1 MKLVSILKYL
11 FSIVGLGLLVST
23 YYIYKNTQDFLK
35 SSQIARGTVVELV
48 SSTSD
53 NGSTL
58 YRPTIEFLTD
68 KGSTI
73 QFTSDVSSNPP
84 SYKKGEVVEVYYQ
97 KDMPQRAKVKG
108 FFSLWGGHLIMGGMG
123 FTLFMVGF
131 SMVVTNARKNKKT
144 QTLKATG
151 KRIKAKIKHIG
162 LNTSHKVNGR
172 SPYQIHAQWLNPAT
186 NKVHIFKSEYLWFD
200 PTDYVNEDEITV
212 LIDRNNP
219 KKYYVDV
226 SFLPQLSE

>member
-1 MKLVSILKYL
+1 MKLASILKYL
-11 FSIVGLGLLVST
+11 FSIVGLGLLVGT
-23 YYIYKNTQDFLK
+23 YYVYKNTGDFLK
-35 SSQIARGTVVELV
+35 SSQVANGTVIELV

-53 NGSTL
+53 NSSTL

-68 KGSTI
+68 EGKSI

-84 SYKKGEVVEVYYQ
+84 SYSKGETVEIYYQ
-97 KDMPQRAKVKG
+97 TDSPQRAKIKG
-108 FFSLWGGHLIMGGMG
+108 FFSLWGGHLIMGGIG
-123 FTLFMVGF
+123 FSLFMIGF
-131 SMVVTNARKNKKT
+131 SMVVTNTRKNKKI
-144 QTLKATG
+144 QNLKASG
-151 KRIKAKIKHIG
+151 IRIKAKIKHIG
-162 LNTSHKVNGR
+162 LKTSHKVNGR
-172 SPYQIHAQWLNPAT
+172 SPYQIHAQWLDSSK

-200 PTDYVNEDEITV
+200 PTDYVNEEEITV